1 MYRMDKIRQQVAI
14 ASRRLFLQSWLGW
27 LNWAVLFSFAA
38 AFVLLLLPKLVAIKN
53 LPDEWETICWV
64 GAGIVSVLAA
74 SLAAW
79 AKRPSALHAAVE
91 IDRRYRLNERCSSV
105 FSIGDQ
111 ERESPVGQALL
122 DDAQRQLERIDLRD
136 HFPVRPAPQ
145 WAWVVLPV
153 AACFALSWVPDVSS
167 EAKGALAQRRK
178 SDPLVTVKN
187 ATEPILKTLQKKIE
201 QAAEDGDQEAADEFK
216 RLQQQ
221 VQKLQ
226 NDPNPDPKKVI
237 ADLNEV
243 KKELQQKKASIG
255 DSEEFK
261 ESLDSLKDLDKGPA
275 ESMAKAMQD
284 GDFEQAKQE
293 LAQLAAKMSEGKLD
307 AEQTK
312 QLQNQLEQLR
322 DAMREARN
330 KREELLDDAKREL
343 DDAQREGNTQKIAN
357 LRKKIEKLE
366 ASDRTSQSMQK
377 LEQQLSDLDQALE
390 SGDSQKASEAME
402 SMQSE
407 FEELAKGQSAA
418 DELEEMIRELE
429 GAKESSKCPECDGEG
444 CPECQG
450 GKEGSKSKS
459 GNGKKGSKDSTGK
472 DGKGKA
478 GKGKDGE
485 GKDGED
491 GEGEED
497 GEGDGDGNGD
507 GKGKG
512 KKSSSDKG
520 KSKGKGQGGEGDG
533 EGDGEGE
540 GRGVGDR
547 AEKETGVKEYDAQVR
562 EQMRKGETVSGGESK
577 GRNRKGIS
585 REELQEAVRSSKPDA
600 PDAIEN
606 LDLPKAARE
615 QLREYFDSLRD
626 GKSASGAK

>member
-1 MYRMDKIRQQVAI
+1 MDKIRQQVAI

-53 LPDEWETICWV
+53 LPDRWETICWV

-167 EAKGALAQRRK
+167 EAKGAVTQKRK

-330 KREELLDDAKREL
+330 KREELLDDARREL

-407 FEELAKGQSAA
+407 FEKLAEGQSAA

-459 GNGKKGSKDSTGK
+459 GNGKKGSKDSKGK
-472 DGKGKA
+472 DGKGKD
-478 GKGKDGE
+478 GKGKDG
-485 GKDGED
+485 KD
-491 GEGEED
+491 GEGEEE
-497 GEGDGDGNGD
+497 GEGDGDSNGD

-512 KKSSSDKG
+512 KKSGSGKG
-520 KSKGKGQGGEGDG
+520 KSKGKGQGGEGEG

-626 GKSASGAK
+626 GKSAGGAK

>member
-1 MYRMDKIRQQVAI
+1 MDKIRQQVAI

-53 LPDEWETICWV
+53 LPDGWETICWV

-167 EAKGALAQRRK
+167 EAKGALAQKRK

-201 QAAEDGDQEAADEFK
+201 QAAEDGDQEAAEEFK

-407 FEELAKGQSAA
+407 FEKLAEGQSAA

-459 GNGKKGSKDSTGK
+459 GNGKKGSKDSKGK
-472 DGKGKA
+472 DGKGKD
-478 GKGKDGE
+478 GKGKDG
-485 GKDGED
+485 KD
-491 GEGEED
+491 GEGEE
-497 GEGDGDGNGD
+497 EGDSNGD

-512 KKSSSDKG
+512 KKSGSGKG
-520 KSKGKGQGGEGDG
+520 KSKGKGQGGEGEG

-626 GKSASGAK
+626 GKSAGGAK

>member
-1 MYRMDKIRQQVAI
+1 MDKIRQQVAI

-53 LPDEWETICWV
+53 LPDGWETICWV
-64 GAGIVSVLAA
+64 GAGIVSLLAA

-167 EAKGALAQRRK
+167 EAKGALAQKRK

-201 QAAEDGDQEAADEFK
+201 QAAEDGDQEAVDEFK

-407 FEELAKGQSAA
+407 FEKLAEGQSAA

-459 GNGKKGSKDSTGK
+459 GNGKKGSKDSKGK
-472 DGKGKA
+472 DGKGKD
-478 GKGKDGE
+478 GKGKDG
-485 GKDGED
+485 KD

-497 GEGDGDGNGD
+497 GEGDGDSNGD

-512 KKSSSDKG
+512 KKSGSGKG
-520 KSKGKGQGGEGDG
+520 KSKGKGQGGEGEG

-626 GKSASGAK
+626 GKSAGGAK

>member
-1 MYRMDKIRQQVAI
+1 MDKIRQQVAI

-53 LPDEWETICWV
+53 LPDRWETICWV

-167 EAKGALAQRRK
+167 EAKGAVTQKRK

-407 FEELAKGQSAA
+407 FEKLAEGQSAA

-459 GNGKKGSKDSTGK
+459 GNGKKGSKDSKGK
-472 DGKGKA
+472 DGKGKD
-478 GKGKDGE
+478 GKGKDG
-485 GKDGED
+485 KD
-491 GEGEED
+491 GEGEEE
-497 GEGDGDGNGD
+497 GEGDGDSNGD

-512 KKSSSDKG
+512 KKSGSGKG
-520 KSKGKGQGGEGDG
+520 KSKGKGQGGEGEG

-626 GKSASGAK
+626 GKSAGGAK

>member
-1 MYRMDKIRQQVAI
+1 MDKIRQQVAI

-167 EAKGALAQRRK
+167 EAKGALAQKRK

-201 QAAEDGDQEAADEFK
+201 QAAEDGDQEAAEEFK

-407 FEELAKGQSAA
+407 FEKLAEGQSAA

-459 GNGKKGSKDSTGK
+459 GNGKKGSKDSKGK
-472 DGKGKA
+472 DGKGKD
-478 GKGKDGE
+478 GKGKDG
-485 GKDGED
+485 KD

-497 GEGDGDGNGD
+497 GEGDGDSNGD

-512 KKSSSDKG
+512 KKSGSGKG
-520 KSKGKGQGGEGDG
+520 KSKGKGQGGEGEG

-626 GKSASGAK
+626 GKSAGGAK

>member
-1 MYRMDKIRQQVAI
+1 MDKIRQQVAI

-53 LPDEWETICWV
+53 LPDGWETICWV

-167 EAKGALAQRRK
+167 EAKGALAQKRK

-366 ASDRTSQSMQK
+366 ASDRTSQSLQK

-407 FEELAKGQSAA
+407 FEKLAEGQSAA

-459 GNGKKGSKDSTGK
+459 GNGKKGSKDSKGK
-472 DGKGKA
+472 DGKGKD
-478 GKGKDGE
+478 GKGKDG
-485 GKDGED
+485 KD
-491 GEGEED
+491 GEGEEE
-497 GEGDGDGNGD
+497 GEGDGDSNGD

-512 KKSSSDKG
+512 KKSGSGKG
-520 KSKGKGQGGEGDG
+520 KSKGKGQGGEGEG

-626 GKSASGAK
+626 GKSAGGAK

>member
-1 MYRMDKIRQQVAI
+1 MDKIRQQVAI

-53 LPDEWETICWV
+53 LPDRWETICWV

-167 EAKGALAQRRK
+167 EAKGAVTQKRK

-330 KREELLDDAKREL
+330 KREELLDDARREL

-407 FEELAKGQSAA
+407 FEKLAEGQSAA

-459 GNGKKGSKDSTGK
+459 GNGKKGSKDSKGK
-472 DGKGKA
+472 DGKGKD
-478 GKGKDGE
+478 GKGKDG
-485 GKDGED
+485 KD

-497 GEGDGDGNGD
+497 GEGDGDSNGD

-512 KKSSSDKG
+512 KKSGSGKG
-520 KSKGKGQGGEGDG
+520 KSKGKGQGGEGEG

-626 GKSASGAK
+626 GKSAGGAK

>member
-1 MYRMDKIRQQVAI
+1 
-14 ASRRLFLQSWLGW
+14 
-27 LNWAVLFSFAA
+27 
-38 AFVLLLLPKLVAIKN
+38 
-53 LPDEWETICWV
+53 
-64 GAGIVSVLAA
+64 VLAA

-167 EAKGALAQRRK
+167 EAKGALAQKRK

-407 FEELAKGQSAA
+407 FEKLAEGQSAA

-459 GNGKKGSKDSTGK
+459 GNGKKGSKDSKGK
-472 DGKGKA
+472 DGKGKD
-478 GKGKDGE
+478 GKGKDG
-485 GKDGED
+485 KD
-491 GEGEED
+491 GEGEEE
-497 GEGDGDGNGD
+497 GEGDGDSNGD

-512 KKSSSDKG
+512 KKSGSGKG
-520 KSKGKGQGGEGDG
+520 KSKGKGQGGEGEG

-626 GKSASGAK
+626 GKSAGGAK

>member
-1 MYRMDKIRQQVAI
+1 MDKIRQQVAI
-14 ASRRLFLQSWLGW
+14 ASRRLFLQSWLAW
-27 LNWAVLFSFAA
+27 LNWTVLFSFAV
-38 AFVLLLLPKLVAIKN
+38 AFVLLLLPKLVVIKN
-53 LPDEWETICWV
+53 LPSGWESICWI
-64 GAGIVSVLAA
+64 GAGGISVLAA
-74 SLAAW
+74 TLAAW
-79 AKRPSALHAAVE
+79 SKRPSALHAAVE

-105 FSIGDQ
+105 FSIGEED
-111 ERESPVGQALL
+111 RESPVGQALL

-136 HFPVRPAPQ
+136 HFPVKPAPQ

-153 AACFALSWVPDVSS
+153 AACFALSWVPEVSS

-201 QAAEDGDQEAADEFK
+201 QAAEEGDQAAADEFK

-221 VQKLQ
+221 VQQLR

-255 DSEEFK
+255 DSQEFK

-307 AEQTK
+307 AQQTK
-312 QLQNQLEQLR
+312 QLENQLEQLR
-322 DAMREARN
+322 EAMREARE
-330 KREELLDDAKREL
+330 KREELLGDAKREL

-366 ASDRTSQSMQK
+366 SSDRTSQAMQK

-402 SMQSE
+402 SMQGE
-407 FEELAKGQSAA
+407 FEKLAKDQSAA
-418 DELEEMIRELE
+418 DELEEMIREIE
-429 GAKESSKCPECDGEG
+429 GAKDSSKCPECDGEG
-444 CPECQG
+444 CEQCQG

-459 GNGKKGSKDSTGK
+459 GDGKKGSKDSKGK
-472 DGKGKA
+472 DGKGKN
-478 GKGKDGE
+478 GKGKD

-491 GEGEED
+491 GEGD
-497 GEGDGDGNGD
+497 GG
-507 GKGKG
+507 
-512 KKSSSDKG
+512 
-520 KSKGKGQGGEGDG
+520 G

-540 GRGVGDR
+540 GKGKGKKSKGKGKGKGQGGDGDGDGEGEGEGDGNGEGRGMGDR

-626 GKSASGAK
+626 GKSAGGAK

>member
-1 MYRMDKIRQQVAI
+1 MDKIRQQVAI

-53 LPDEWETICWV
+53 LPDGWETICWV

-167 EAKGALAQRRK
+167 EAKGALAQKRK

-201 QAAEDGDQEAADEFK
+201 QAAENGDQEAAEEFK

-407 FEELAKGQSAA
+407 FEKLAEGQSAA

-459 GNGKKGSKDSTGK
+459 GNGKKGSKDSKGK
-472 DGKGKA
+472 DGKGKD
-478 GKGKDGE
+478 GKGKDG
-485 GKDGED
+485 KD
-491 GEGEED
+491 GEGEEE
-497 GEGDGDGNGD
+497 GEGDGDSNGD

-512 KKSSSDKG
+512 KKSGSGKG
-520 KSKGKGQGGEGDG
+520 KSKGKGQGGEGEG

-626 GKSASGAK
+626 GKSAGGAK

>member
-1 MYRMDKIRQQVAI
+1 MDKIRQQVAI

-53 LPDEWETICWV
+53 LPDGWETICWV

-167 EAKGALAQRRK
+167 EAKGALAQKRK

-201 QAAEDGDQEAADEFK
+201 QAAENGDQEAAEEFK

-312 QLQNQLEQLR
+312 QLQSQLEQLR

-407 FEELAKGQSAA
+407 FEKLAEGQSAA

-459 GNGKKGSKDSTGK
+459 GNGKKGSKDSKGK
-472 DGKGKA
+472 DGKGKD
-478 GKGKDGE
+478 GKGKDG
-485 GKDGED
+485 KD
-491 GEGEED
+491 GEGEEE
-497 GEGDGDGNGD
+497 GEGDGDSNGD

-512 KKSSSDKG
+512 KKSGSGKG
-520 KSKGKGQGGEGDG
+520 KSKGKGQGGEGEG

-626 GKSASGAK
+626 GKSAGGAK

>member
-1 MYRMDKIRQQVAI
+1 MDKIRQQVAI

-53 LPDEWETICWV
+53 LPDRWETICWV

-167 EAKGALAQRRK
+167 EAKGALAQKRK

-407 FEELAKGQSAA
+407 FEKLAEGQSAA

-459 GNGKKGSKDSTGK
+459 GNGKKGSKDSKGK
-472 DGKGKA
+472 DGKGKD
-478 GKGKDGE
+478 GKGKDG
-485 GKDGED
+485 KD

-497 GEGDGDGNGD
+497 GEGDGDSNGD

-512 KKSSSDKG
+512 KKSGSGKG
-520 KSKGKGQGGEGDG
+520 KSKGKGQGGEGEG

-626 GKSASGAK
+626 GKSAGGAK

>member
-1 MYRMDKIRQQVAI
+1 MDKIRQQVAI
-14 ASRRLFLQSWLGW
+14 ASRRLFLQAWLGW

-53 LPDEWETICWV
+53 LPDGWETICWV

-167 EAKGALAQRRK
+167 EAKGAVTQKRK

-407 FEELAKGQSAA
+407 FEKLAEGQSAA

-459 GNGKKGSKDSTGK
+459 GNGKKGSKDSKGKDGRGK
-472 DGKGKA
+472 DGKGKD
-478 GKGKDGE
+478 GK
-485 GKDGED
+485 D

-497 GEGDGDGNGD
+497 GEGDGDSNGD

-512 KKSSSDKG
+512 KKSGSGKG
-520 KSKGKGQGGEGDG
+520 KSKGKGQGGEGEG

-626 GKSASGAK
+626 GKSAGGAK

>member
-1 MYRMDKIRQQVAI
+1 MDKIRQQVAI

-53 LPDEWETICWV
+53 LPDGWETICWV

-167 EAKGALAQRRK
+167 EAKGALAQKRK

-407 FEELAKGQSAA
+407 FEKLAEGQSAA

-459 GNGKKGSKDSTGK
+459 GNGKKGSKDSKGK
-472 DGKGKA
+472 DGKGKD
-478 GKGKDGE
+478 GKGKDG
-485 GKDGED
+485 KD
-491 GEGEED
+491 GEGEE
-497 GEGDGDGNGD
+497 EGDSNGD

-512 KKSSSDKG
+512 KKSGSGKG
-520 KSKGKGQGGEGDG
+520 KSKGKGQGGEGEG

-626 GKSASGAK
+626 GKSAGGAK

>member
-1 MYRMDKIRQQVAI
+1 MDKIRQQVAI

-53 LPDEWETICWV
+53 LPDGWETICWV

-167 EAKGALAQRRK
+167 EAKGALAQKRK

-201 QAAEDGDQEAADEFK
+201 QAAENGDQEAADEFK

-407 FEELAKGQSAA
+407 FEKLAEGQSAA

-459 GNGKKGSKDSTGK
+459 GNGKKGSKDSKGK
-472 DGKGKA
+472 DGKGKD
-478 GKGKDGE
+478 GKGKDG
-485 GKDGED
+485 KD

-497 GEGDGDGNGD
+497 GEGDGDSNGD

-512 KKSSSDKG
+512 KKSGSGKG
-520 KSKGKGQGGEGDG
+520 KSKGKGQGDEGDG

-626 GKSASGAK
+626 GKSAGGAK

>member
-1 MYRMDKIRQQVAI
+1 MDKIRQQVAI

-53 LPDEWETICWV
+53 LPDGWETICWV

-167 EAKGALAQRRK
+167 EAKGALAQKRK

-201 QAAEDGDQEAADEFK
+201 QAAENGDQEAAEEFK

-407 FEELAKGQSAA
+407 FEKLAEGQSAA

-459 GNGKKGSKDSTGK
+459 GNGKKGSKDSKGK
-472 DGKGKA
+472 DGKGKD
-478 GKGKDGE
+478 GKGKDG
-485 GKDGED
+485 KD

-497 GEGDGDGNGD
+497 GEGDGDSNGD

-512 KKSSSDKG
+512 KKSGSGKG
-520 KSKGKGQGGEGDG
+520 KSKGKGQGGEGEG

-626 GKSASGAK
+626 GKSAGGAK

>member
-1 MYRMDKIRQQVAI
+1 MDKIRQQVAI

>member
-1 MYRMDKIRQQVAI
+1 MDKIRQQVAI

-53 LPDEWETICWV
+53 LPDGWETICWV

-167 EAKGALAQRRK
+167 EAKGALAQKRK

-407 FEELAKGQSAA
+407 FEKLAEGQSAA

-459 GNGKKGSKDSTGK
+459 GNGKKGSKDSKGK
-472 DGKGKA
+472 DGKGKD
-478 GKGKDGE
+478 GKGKDG
-485 GKDGED
+485 KD
-491 GEGEED
+491 GEGEEE
-497 GEGDGDGNGD
+497 GEDDGDSNGD

-512 KKSSSDKG
+512 KKSGSGKG
-520 KSKGKGQGGEGDG
+520 KSKGKGQGGEGEG

-626 GKSASGAK
+626 GKSAGGAK

>member
-1 MYRMDKIRQQVAI
+1 MDKIRQQVAI

-167 EAKGALAQRRK
+167 EAKGALAQKRK

-201 QAAEDGDQEAADEFK
+201 QAAENGDQEAAEEFK

-407 FEELAKGQSAA
+407 FEKLAEGQSAA

-459 GNGKKGSKDSTGK
+459 GNGKKGSKDSKGK
-472 DGKGKA
+472 DGKGKD
-478 GKGKDGE
+478 GKGKDG
-485 GKDGED
+485 KD
-491 GEGEED
+491 GEGEEE
-497 GEGDGDGNGD
+497 GEGDGDSNGD

-512 KKSSSDKG
+512 KKSGSGKG
-520 KSKGKGQGGEGDG
+520 KSKGKGQGGEGEG

-626 GKSASGAK
+626 GKSAGGAK

>member
-1 MYRMDKIRQQVAI
+1 MDKIRQQVAI

-53 LPDEWETICWV
+53 LPDGWETICWV

-167 EAKGALAQRRK
+167 EAKGALTQKRK

-201 QAAEDGDQEAADEFK
+201 QAAEDGDQEAAEEFK

-407 FEELAKGQSAA
+407 FEKLAEGQSAA

-459 GNGKKGSKDSTGK
+459 GNGKKGSKDSKGK
-472 DGKGKA
+472 DGKGKD
-478 GKGKDGE
+478 GKGKDG
-485 GKDGED
+485 KD

-497 GEGDGDGNGD
+497 GEGDGDSNGD

-512 KKSSSDKG
+512 KKSGSGKG

-626 GKSASGAK
+626 GKSAGGAK

>member
-1 MYRMDKIRQQVAI
+1 MDKIRQQVAI

-53 LPDEWETICWV
+53 LPDGWETICWV

-167 EAKGALAQRRK
+167 EAKGAVTQKRK

-330 KREELLDDAKREL
+330 KREELLDDARREL

-407 FEELAKGQSAA
+407 FEKLAEGQSAA

-459 GNGKKGSKDSTGK
+459 GNGKKGSKDSKGK
-472 DGKGKA
+472 DGKGKD
-478 GKGKDGE
+478 GKGKDG
-485 GKDGED
+485 KD
-491 GEGEED
+491 GEGEEE
-497 GEGDGDGNGD
+497 GEGDGDSNGD

-512 KKSSSDKG
+512 KKSGSGKG
-520 KSKGKGQGGEGDG
+520 KSKGKGQGGEGEG

-626 GKSASGAK
+626 GKSAGGAK

>member
-1 MYRMDKIRQQVAI
+1 MDKIRQQVAI

-53 LPDEWETICWV
+53 LPDGWETICWV

-167 EAKGALAQRRK
+167 EAKGALAQKRK

-201 QAAEDGDQEAADEFK
+201 QAAENGDQEAADEFK

-407 FEELAKGQSAA
+407 FEKLAEGQSAA

-459 GNGKKGSKDSTGK
+459 GNGKKGSKDSKGK
-472 DGKGKA
+472 DGKGKD
-478 GKGKDGE
+478 GKGKDG
-485 GKDGED
+485 KD
-491 GEGEED
+491 GEGEEE
-497 GEGDGDGNGD
+497 GEGDGDSNGD

-512 KKSSSDKG
+512 KKSGSGKG
-520 KSKGKGQGGEGDG
+520 KSKGKGQGGEGEG

-626 GKSASGAK
+626 GKSAGGAK

>member
-1 MYRMDKIRQQVAI
+1 MDKIRQQVAI

-53 LPDEWETICWV
+53 LPDGWETICWV

-167 EAKGALAQRRK
+167 EAKGALAQKRK

-201 QAAEDGDQEAADEFK
+201 QAAEDGDQEAAEEFK

-407 FEELAKGQSAA
+407 FEKLAEGQSAA

-459 GNGKKGSKDSTGK
+459 GNGKKGSKDSKGK
-472 DGKGKA
+472 DGKGKD
-478 GKGKDGE
+478 GKGKDG
-485 GKDGED
+485 KD
-491 GEGEED
+491 GEGEEE
-497 GEGDGDGNGD
+497 GEDDGDSNGD

-512 KKSSSDKG
+512 KKSGSGKG
-520 KSKGKGQGGEGDG
+520 KSKGKGQGGEGEG

-626 GKSASGAK
+626 GKSAGGAK

>member
-1 MYRMDKIRQQVAI
+1 MDKIRQQVAI

-53 LPDEWETICWV
+53 LPDRWETICWV

-167 EAKGALAQRRK
+167 EAKGAVTQKRK

-201 QAAEDGDQEAADEFK
+201 QAAEDGDQEAAEEFK

-407 FEELAKGQSAA
+407 FEKLAEGQSAA

-459 GNGKKGSKDSTGK
+459 GNGKKGSKDSKGK
-472 DGKGKA
+472 DGKGKD
-478 GKGKDGE
+478 GKGKDG
-485 GKDGED
+485 KD

-497 GEGDGDGNGD
+497 GEGDGDSNGD

-512 KKSSSDKG
+512 KKSGSGKG
-520 KSKGKGQGGEGDG
+520 KSKGKGQGGEGEG

-626 GKSASGAK
+626 GKSAGGAK

>member
-1 MYRMDKIRQQVAI
+1 MDKIRQQVAI

-53 LPDEWETICWV
+53 LPDRWETICWV

-167 EAKGALAQRRK
+167 EAKGAVTQKRK

-407 FEELAKGQSAA
+407 FEKLAEGQSAA

-459 GNGKKGSKDSTGK
+459 GNGKKGSKDSKGK
-472 DGKGKA
+472 DGKGKD
-478 GKGKDGE
+478 GKGKDG
-485 GKDGED
+485 KD

-497 GEGDGDGNGD
+497 GEGDGDSNGD

-512 KKSSSDKG
+512 KKSGSGKG
-520 KSKGKGQGGEGDG
+520 KSKGKGQGGEGEG

-626 GKSASGAK
+626 GKSAGGAK

>member
-1 MYRMDKIRQQVAI
+1 M
-14 ASRRLFLQSWLGW
+14 
-27 LNWAVLFSFAA
+27 
-38 AFVLLLLPKLVAIKN
+38 P
-53 LPDEWETICWV
+53 E
-64 GAGIVSVLAA
+64 
-74 SLAAW
+74 
-79 AKRPSALHAAVE
+79 
-91 IDRRYRLNERCSSV
+91 
-105 FSIGDQ
+105 
-111 ERESPVGQALL
+111 
-122 DDAQRQLERIDLRD
+122 
-136 HFPVRPAPQ
+136 
-145 WAWVVLPV
+145 
-153 AACFALSWVPDVSS
+153 VSS

-201 QAAEDGDQEAADEFK
+201 QAAEEGDQAAADEFK

-221 VQKLQ
+221 VQQLR
-226 NDPNPDPKKVI
+226 NDPNADPKKVI

-255 DSEEFK
+255 DSQEFK

-307 AEQTK
+307 AQQAK

-322 DAMREARN
+322 EAMREARE
-330 KREELLDDAKREL
+330 KREELLGDAKREL

-366 ASDRTSQSMQK
+366 SSDRTSQSMRK

-390 SGDSQKASEAME
+390 SGDPQKASEAVE
-402 SMQSE
+402 SMQGE
-407 FEELAKGQSAA
+407 FEKLAKDQSAA
-418 DELEEMIRELE
+418 DELEEMIREIE
-429 GAKESSKCPECDGEG
+429 GAKDSSKCPECDGEG
-444 CPECQG
+444 CDQCQG

-459 GNGKKGSKDSTGK
+459 GEGKKGSKDGKGK
-472 DGKGKA
+472 DGKGKDGKGKD

-485 GKDGED
+485 EGED
-491 GEGEED
+491 GD
-497 GEGDGDGNGD
+497 GEGD

-512 KKSSSDKG
+512 KKSKG
-520 KSKGKGQGGEGDG
+520 KGKGKGQGGEGDG
-533 EGDGEGE
+533 DGEGE
-540 GRGVGDR
+540 GDGNGEGRGMGDR

-585 REELQEAVRSSKPDA
+585 REELKEAVRSSKPDA

-626 GKSASGAK
+626 GKSAGGAK

>member
-1 MYRMDKIRQQVAI
+1 MDKIRQQVAI

-53 LPDEWETICWV
+53 LPDGWETICWV

-167 EAKGALAQRRK
+167 EAKGAVTQKRK

-407 FEELAKGQSAA
+407 FEKLAEGQSAA

-459 GNGKKGSKDSTGK
+459 GNGKKGSKDSKGK
-472 DGKGKA
+472 DGKGKD
-478 GKGKDGE
+478 GKGKDG
-485 GKDGED
+485 KD
-491 GEGEED
+491 GEGEEE
-497 GEGDGDGNGD
+497 GEGDGDSNGD

-512 KKSSSDKG
+512 KKSGSGKG
-520 KSKGKGQGGEGDG
+520 KSKGKGQGGEGEG

-626 GKSASGAK
+626 GKSAGGAK